1 MGVVAGC
8 LLKAGELSQ
17 TTRERAPRLAVLRP
31 GVLGSPCQ
39 CVTRQLPISSHATRS
54 RGTCTSLVGFDF
66 AITIALR
73 HIIIVLTMPMSDTL
87 CTTYLSTIPRQ
98 TLDDR
103 IGPHIVCGEAAASA
117 VRYSAACRRTKEAF
131 PSTKSRPLRL
141 ISCLCF

>member
-17 TTRERAPRLAVLRP
+17 TTCERAPGWAVLRP
-31 GVLGSPCQ
+31 GVLDSPCQ
-39 CVTRQLPISSHATRS
+39 CVTRQLPIPSHAIRS

-73 HIIIVLTMPMSDTL
+73 HIIIVSTMPMSDTL
-87 CTTYLSTIPRQ
+87 CTTYLSAIPRL
-98 TLDDR
+98 TFDDR

-117 VRYSAACRRTKEAF
+117 VKQRCQTKETF
-131 PSTKSRPLRL
+131 RPTKSRPPRM
-141 ISCLCF
+141 ISCLYL

>member
-17 TTRERAPRLAVLRP
+17 TTRERAPRWAVLRP

-39 CVTRQLPISSHATRS
+39 CVTRQLPIPSHATRS

-87 CTTYLSTIPRQ
+87 CTTYFPPFQDGHSMTGLGLI
-98 TLDDR
+98 LF
-103 IGPHIVCGEAAASA
+103 V
-117 VRYSAACRRTKEAF
+117 VKRR
-131 PSTKSRPLRL
+131 PPL
-141 ISCLCF
+141 